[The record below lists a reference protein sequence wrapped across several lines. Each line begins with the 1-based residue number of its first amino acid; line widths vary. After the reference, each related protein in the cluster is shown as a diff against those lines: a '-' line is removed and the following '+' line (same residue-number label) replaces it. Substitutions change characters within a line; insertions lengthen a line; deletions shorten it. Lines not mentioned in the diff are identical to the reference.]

1 MNLKGTLTP
10 NPIPVIIYNQPLIGV
25 PDSEEKLCW
34 EKECCLLKLLAA
46 VISMTVSMG
55 SYSTK
60 MMAKF
65 QDDCLV

>member
-46 VISMTVSMG
+46 VMEAMLFLWDPIVL
-55 SYSTK
+55 K
-60 MMAKF
+60 
-65 QDDCLV
+65 